1 MSDGPA
7 AGQRSTE
14 LMAAQ
19 AYTPDVGI
27 DTLTRGDAR
36 PARRV
41 APVSWGM
48 LAIVTTLGG
57 LSAVYVALTP
67 AADQTPL
74 NGRTWQ
80 QFATTDPE
88 VASIVARLLVVLGL
102 LGVGFAAVAALVSLF
117 AYRSGARWAWF
128 SLWLV
133 PLVYGAIAAR
143 QLADAYAVGYFYASL
158 AAVAVVALVISIRR
172 FIST

>member
-1 MSDGPA
+1 M
-7 AGQRSTE
+7 E
-14 LMAAQ
+14 MLAQ
-19 AYTPDVGI
+19 AG
-27 DTLTRGDAR
+27 
-36 PARRV
+36 RV
-41 APVSWGM
+41 APVSWGT

-80 QFATTDPE
+80 EFATTDPE

-117 AYRSGARWAWF
+117 AYRRGARWAWF

-133 PLVYGAIAAR
+133 PRRCTAR
-143 QLADAYAVGYFYASL
+143 SRLGSWPMPTLSA
-158 AAVAVVALVISIRR
+158 
-172 FIST
+172 ISTRGWPQSHCWRW